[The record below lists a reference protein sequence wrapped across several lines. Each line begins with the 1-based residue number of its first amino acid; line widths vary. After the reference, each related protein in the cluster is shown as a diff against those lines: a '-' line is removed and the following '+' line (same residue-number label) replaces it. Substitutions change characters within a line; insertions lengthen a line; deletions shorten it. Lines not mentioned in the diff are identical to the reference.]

1 MSYVA
6 TYNAF
11 QISSISK
18 AEHHV
23 LTTICTFADRN
34 TGVCWPTVE
43 TIANRC
49 RSSVRTVQTHIKGLV
64 KAGLVQRIY
73 RPNRP
78 AITKVLIP
86 VPATSAPLEVQ
97 LLHPEPDIQ
106 PVIKTTSAAVALE
119 AVSPLFLF
127 SKIPKTPVAAVPD
140 LVAAV
145 PAVADLVAA
154 VPAVADLVAAVPAV
168 PDLVAAVP
176 AVADLVAAVPAVA
189 DLVAAVPAVAVVEAV
204 DPVEAAWSEVPASL
218 KAEWSIV
225 RKNKKKVGT
234 PVKSELVVLAQEAAK
249 AGLSVKDVILWCVL
263 RGYSR
268 FEASWVQHVPPQV
281 QPGRDSVFKPEVSTP
296 ANPSTIAKFKE
307 AWARQRAQILADSA
321 QRREQTLARMRQ

>member
-168 PDLVAAVP
+168 
-176 AVADLVAAVPAVA
+176 
-189 DLVAAVPAVAVVEAV
+189 AVVEAV